1 MRKNVRILSLFICIA
16 ILVSVV
22 ACNSEKKVEN
32 KDNLKGKIV
41 VLTDKKHEGQ
51 LKLAAD
57 NFKKLH
63 PKAEIDLRVENILYD
78 KLKDGL
84 NAKENPIDVVNCD
97 NEHIQYLIN
106 KLSNSFLDVTEDVG
120 AYKDKL
126 AKSKIDNLTFNSKIY
141 GFPWNTSPKVILFR
155 SDIFLKEGINPD
167 DIKTWSDYI
176 YVGKKVSNDT
186 GKRFMANSNDINS
199 NIYLLLANELGT
211 SYLNKDGKLNFNS
224 KEWNL
229 TLQVAKS
236 LYTEGI
242 LYELSS
248 KEAVIEAAK
257 RDEIVSFVADPS
269 YASSL
274 MESSPEY
281 KGKWAVMKLPAFE
294 SGGNRDISLGGSSL
308 MINKAS
314 ENTNLAKE
322 FIKFSITDD
331 KTQMGNMNKYGL
343 FPVNIDQYNLVEFNK
358 SIDYFNSR
366 IWYLFGDI
374 EKGAPIVNYT
384 LDFSTIGEVVENNLS
399 KDNLA
404 SKEIPVLL
412 ELLQKESESRI
423 TKK

>member
-63 PKAEIDLRVENILYD
+63 PKSEIDLRVENILYD
-78 KLKDGL
+78 KLKDDL
-84 NAKENPIDVVNCD
+84 NAKENSIDVINCD

-106 KLSNSFLDVTEDVG
+106 KLPNSFLDVTEDVG

-126 AKSKIDNLTFNSKIY
+126 AKSKIDNLTFNSKTY
-141 GFPWNTSPKVILFR
+141 GFPWNTSPKVILYR

-423 TKK
+423 MKK

>member
-78 KLKDGL
+78 KLKDDL

-106 KLSNSFLDVTEDVG
+106 KLPNSFLDVTEDVG

-141 GFPWNTSPKVILFR
+141 GFPWNTSPKVILYR
-155 SDIFLKEGINPD
+155 SDILLKEGINPD

-366 IWYLFGDI
+366 IWYLFGDV

-423 TKK
+423 VKK